1 MNSINSRKTHA
12 IIDSNL
18 YKIKLNVNLK
28 MLLTKSLETNVF
40 LLSYLK
46 IALERKDWNEAGRV
60 KSELD
65 VMLRSDAMG
74 FIVRSRYKQNAE
86 EEKASLYHAARE
98 AKNSSNNM
106 SSLKIGGQVVQD
118 KSVIEDEVINFFGA
132 LFNGHHNSNLVDTG
146 QAFVPD
152 NSHLSDFLD
161 SLSSMDDMSSEKLH
175 EDAAFEEIDDIIKQC
190 DNNKAPGLDGLSYE
204 FYKATWE
211 LI

>member
-98 AKNSSNNM
+98 AKNCSDNM
-106 SSLKIGGQVVQD
+106 SSLKIGGKLSRISLLLKM
-118 KSVIEDEVINFFGA
+118 KSLI
-132 LFNGHHNSNLVDTG
+132 
-146 QAFVPD
+146 
-152 NSHLSDFLD
+152 
-161 SLSSMDDMSSEKLH
+161 SLGLYSMATTILILLILGKLLYQ
-175 EDAAFEEIDDIIKQC
+175 ITLTCQI
-190 DNNKAPGLDGLSYE
+190 S
-204 FYKATWE
+204 
-211 LI
+211 